1 MQAIGKTKSTNNSSE
16 IVSGAESE
24 SESSSS
30 TESSYG
36 SGDEGVPSAT
46 AIITQEKVTDAA
58 TSGRHLPSCST
69 KLLIGLYC
77 SLFAVSGTVGLI
89 YCGIELNNN
98 PDNNSRIGAS
108 IAFTAC
114 AAATAVGSLCTM
126 WAYAKPS
133 NSSPQVPNA

>member
-1 MQAIGKTKSTNNSSE
+1 MQIGKNITTNSGLE
-16 IVSGAESE
+16 IVSSAESK

-36 SGDEGVPSAT
+36 SGDEGVPTST

-98 PDNNSRIGAS
+98 PDNNSRIGDS
-108 IAFTAC
+108 IGFTAGAF
-114 AAATAVGSLCTM
+114 AAAVGSLCTV

>member
-1 MQAIGKTKSTNNSSE
+1 MPRIGNNISTSNSSE
-16 IVSGAESE
+16 IISGAESD

-30 TESSYG
+30 SESSYG

-77 SLFAVSGTVGLI
+77 SLSAVSGTVALI
-89 YCGIELNNN
+89 SCGIELNNN
-98 PDNNSRIGAS
+98 PDNNSRIGA
-108 IAFTAC
+108 IIGFTAGGV
-114 AAATAVGSLCTM
+114 ATLGSLCTI
-126 WAYAKPS
+126 WAVTK
-133 NSSPQVPNA
+133 SSHSCPQVPNA